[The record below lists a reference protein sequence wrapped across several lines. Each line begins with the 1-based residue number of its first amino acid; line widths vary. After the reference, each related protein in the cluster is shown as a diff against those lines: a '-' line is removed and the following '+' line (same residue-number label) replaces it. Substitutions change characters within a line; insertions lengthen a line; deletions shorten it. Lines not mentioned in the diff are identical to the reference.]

1 MRRGPVLLSVGVV
14 LVAAAFTGQQQGRPA
29 GRATIIFTC
38 QPDGGATAQVVPWR
52 VRWSDAKRSSG
63 QIAFRLVPSG
73 AISQVTLTPSAV
85 KPWPF
90 PVSSIIVSDSQ
101 DGFAKNPSQDLTKFP
116 AGAYKYNVTG
126 ICPQADGSA
135 DTVVIDP
142 DMIIPGL

>member
-1 MRRGPVLLSVGVV
+1 MRRGAILFCVGVV
-14 LVAAAFTGQQQGRPA
+14 LVATAWTNRQGRPA

-38 QPDGGATAQVVPWR
+38 QPEGGATAQVVPWR
-52 VRWSDAKRSSG
+52 VRWSDSKRSSG

-73 AISQVTLTPSAV
+73 SISQVTLTPNAA

-90 PVSSIIVSDSQ
+90 PVASIVVSDAQ
-101 DGFAKNPSQDLTKFP
+101 DGYARNPSQDLAKFP
-116 AGAYKYNVTG
+116 AGTYKYNLTG
-126 ICPQADGSA
+126 ICPQPDGSA